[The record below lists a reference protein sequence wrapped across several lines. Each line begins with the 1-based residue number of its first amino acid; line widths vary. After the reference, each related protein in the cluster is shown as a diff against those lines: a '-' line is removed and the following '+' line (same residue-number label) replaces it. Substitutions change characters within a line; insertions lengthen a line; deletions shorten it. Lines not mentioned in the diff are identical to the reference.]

1 MLFLQAKTQK
11 KMIKYK
17 DYTLDNGLRLIVN
30 EDKNTELVAVNILYK
45 VGAKNEEEN
54 HTGFAHL
61 MEHLMFSG
69 SENYKDFDALI
80 NSIGGESNAFTNNDI
95 TNFYVSIPYI
105 YLETILRI
113 EADRMQNLIIDEE
126 HLNVQKR
133 VVIEEFKQ
141 RYLNQPYG
149 DLYKEMRELSFKIHP
164 YKWQT
169 IGKDIS
175 HIESATISIVKKFY
189 NEYYQPNNAIL
200 SISGNVES
208 ENVFNLVKNIFN
220 FPSTKQ
226 KTIRYHQEPEQT
238 DNREKTVY
246 RKIPSS
252 IIMIT
257 FPMSSRKEKDFY
269 CFDLLSDLL
278 SNGTSSRMYNYLVQ
292 EKKAFTSVDAV
303 VSADDDK
310 GLFIVLGKYAD
321 QISVKEGEDLIWQS
335 LKDICENEVTD
346 KEFQKVKNKNLVN
359 TEFNNIKIL
368 DKAMNLAYYEHLDM
382 LDNINKDREI
392 YASVKK
398 EDIIK
403 LAQQTF
409 FGKKHNTLYYLKE
422 EK

>member
-1 MLFLQAKTQK
+1 
-11 KMIKYK
+11 MIKYK
-17 DYTLDNGLRLIVN
+17 DYTLDNGLRLVVN
-30 EDKNTELVAVNILYK
+30 EDKTTELVAVNMLYK
-45 VGAKNEEEN
+45 VGAKNEEEE

-69 SENYKDFDALI
+69 SENYKNFDMLI
-80 NSIGGESNAFTNNDI
+80 NSMGGESNAFTNNDI

-105 YLETILRI
+105 YLETILKI

-126 HLNVQKR
+126 HLSVQKR
-133 VVIEEFKQ
+133 VVTEEFKQ

-149 DLYKEMRELSFKIHP
+149 DLYKEMRELSFKVHP

-175 HIESATISIVKKFY
+175 HIESATLSIVKDFY

-208 ENVFNLVKNIFN
+208 ESVFTLVKDIFN
-220 FPSTKQ
+220 FPSTNQ
-226 KTIRYHQEPEQT
+226 KTIRYQQEPEQKE
-238 DNREKTVY
+238 NREKTVY
-246 RKIPSS
+246 RNVPSNM
-252 IIMIT
+252 IMIT
-257 FPMSSRKEKDFY
+257 FPMSSRREKEFY

-278 SNGTSSRMYNYLVQ
+278 SNGTSSRMYNDLVQ
-292 EKKAFTSVDAV
+292 EKKVFTAIDAV

-321 QISVKEGEDLIWQS
+321 KTPVKRGEELIWQS
-335 LKDICENEVTD
+335 LKNIFEEEITD
-346 KEFQKVKNKNLVN
+346 KEFQKVKNKNLVS

-392 YASVKK
+392 YSSIKK
-398 EDIIK
+398 EEVVN
-403 LAQQTF
+403 LAKQTF
-409 FGKKHNTLYYLKE
+409 FVNKHNTLYYLKE

>member
-1 MLFLQAKTQK
+1 
-11 KMIKYK
+11 MIKYK
-17 DYTLDNGLRLIVN
+17 DYTLDNGLRLVVN
-30 EDKNTELVAVNILYK
+30 EDKTTELVAVNMLYK
-45 VGAKNEEEN
+45 VGAKNEEEE

-69 SENYKDFDALI
+69 SENYKNFDMLI
-80 NSIGGESNAFTNNDI
+80 NSMGGESNAFTNNDI

-105 YLETILRI
+105 YLETILKI

-126 HLNVQKR
+126 HLSVQKR
-133 VVIEEFKQ
+133 VVTEEFKQ

-149 DLYKEMRELSFKIHP
+149 DLYKEMRELSFKVHP

-175 HIESATISIVKKFY
+175 HIESATLSIVKDFY

-208 ENVFNLVKNIFN
+208 ESVFTLVKDIFN
-220 FPSTKQ
+220 FPSTNQ
-226 KTIRYHQEPEQT
+226 KTIRYQQEPEQKE
-238 DNREKTVY
+238 NREKTVY
-246 RKIPSS
+246 RNVPSNM
-252 IIMIT
+252 IMIT
-257 FPMSSRKEKDFY
+257 FPMSSRREKEFY

-278 SNGTSSRMYNYLVQ
+278 SNGTSSRMYNDLVQ
-292 EKKAFTSVDAV
+292 EKKAFTAIDAV

-321 QISVKEGEDLIWQS
+321 KTPVKRGEELIWQS
-335 LKDICENEVTD
+335 LKNIFEEEITD
-346 KEFQKVKNKNLVN
+346 KEFQKVKNKNLVS

-382 LDNINKDREI
+382 LDNINKDRDI
-392 YASVKK
+392 YSSIKK
-398 EDIIK
+398 EEVIS
-403 LAQQTF
+403 LAKQTF
-409 FGKKHNTLYYLKE
+409 FVNKHNTLYYLKE

>member
-1 MLFLQAKTQK
+1 
-11 KMIKYK
+11 MIKYK
-17 DYTLDNGLRLIVN
+17 DYTLDNGLRLVVN
-30 EDKNTELVAVNILYK
+30 EDKTTELVAVNMLYK
-45 VGAKNEEEN
+45 VGAKNEEEE

-69 SENYKDFDALI
+69 SENYKNFDMLI
-80 NSIGGESNAFTNNDI
+80 NSMGGESNAFTNNDI

-105 YLETILRI
+105 YLETILKI

-126 HLNVQKR
+126 HLSVQKR
-133 VVIEEFKQ
+133 VVTEEFKQ

-149 DLYKEMRELSFKIHP
+149 DLYKEMRELSFKVHP

-175 HIESATISIVKKFY
+175 HIESATLSIVKDFY

-208 ENVFNLVKNIFN
+208 ENVFTLVKGIFN
-220 FPSTKQ
+220 FPSTNQ
-226 KTIRYHQEPEQT
+226 KTIRYQQEPEQKE
-238 DNREKTVY
+238 NREKTVY
-246 RKIPSS
+246 RNVPSNM
-252 IIMIT
+252 IMIT
-257 FPMSSRKEKDFY
+257 FPMSSRREKEFY

-278 SNGTSSRMYNYLVQ
+278 SNGTSSRMYNDLVQ
-292 EKKAFTSVDAV
+292 EKKAFTAIDAV

-321 QISVKEGEDLIWQS
+321 KTPVKRGEELIWQS
-335 LKDICENEVTD
+335 LKNIFEEEITD
-346 KEFQKVKNKNLVN
+346 KEFQKVKNKNLVS

-382 LDNINKDREI
+382 LDNINKDRDI
-392 YASVKK
+392 YSSIKK
-398 EDIIK
+398 EEVVN
-403 LAQQTF
+403 LAKQTF
-409 FGKKHNTLYYLKE
+409 FEKKHNTLYYLKE

>member
-1 MLFLQAKTQK
+1 
-11 KMIKYK
+11 MIKYK
-17 DYTLDNGLRLIVN
+17 DYTLDNGLRLVVN
-30 EDKNTELVAVNILYK
+30 EDKTTELVAVNMLYK
-45 VGAKNEEEN
+45 VGAKNEEEE

-69 SENYKDFDALI
+69 SENYKNFDMLI
-80 NSIGGESNAFTNNDI
+80 NSMGGESNAFTNNDI

-105 YLETILRI
+105 YLETILKI

-126 HLNVQKR
+126 HLSVQKR
-133 VVIEEFKQ
+133 VVTEEFKQ

-149 DLYKEMRELSFKIHP
+149 DLYKEMRELSFKVHP

-175 HIESATISIVKKFY
+175 HIESATLSIVKDFY

-208 ENVFNLVKNIFN
+208 ESVFTLVKDIFN
-220 FPSTKQ
+220 FPSTNQ
-226 KTIRYHQEPEQT
+226 KTIRYQQEPEQKE
-238 DNREKTVY
+238 NREKTVY
-246 RKIPSS
+246 RNVPSNM
-252 IIMIT
+252 IMIT
-257 FPMSSRKEKDFY
+257 FPMSSRREKEFY

-278 SNGTSSRMYNYLVQ
+278 SNGTSSRMYNDLVQ
-292 EKKAFTSVDAV
+292 EKKVFTAIDAV

-321 QISVKEGEDLIWQS
+321 KTPVKRGEELIWQS
-335 LKDICENEVTD
+335 LKNIFEEEITD

-382 LDNINKDREI
+382 LDNINKDRDI
-392 YASVKK
+392 YSSIKK
-398 EDIIK
+398 EEVVN
-403 LAQQTF
+403 LAKQTF
-409 FGKKHNTLYYLKE
+409 FEKKHNTLYYLKE

>member
-1 MLFLQAKTQK
+1 
-11 KMIKYK
+11 MIKYK
-17 DYTLDNGLRLIVN
+17 DYTLDNGLRLVVN
-30 EDKNTELVAVNILYK
+30 EDKTTELVAVNMLYK
-45 VGAKNEEEN
+45 VGAKNEEEE

-69 SENYKDFDALI
+69 SENYKNFDMLI
-80 NSIGGESNAFTNNDI
+80 NSMGGESNAFTNNDI

-105 YLETILRI
+105 YLETILKI

-126 HLNVQKR
+126 HLSVQKR
-133 VVIEEFKQ
+133 VVTEEFKQ

-149 DLYKEMRELSFKIHP
+149 DLYKEMRELSFKVHP

-175 HIESATISIVKKFY
+175 HIESATLSIVKDFY

-208 ENVFNLVKNIFN
+208 ENVFTLVKGIFN
-220 FPSTKQ
+220 FPSTNQ
-226 KTIRYHQEPEQT
+226 KTIRYQQEPEQKE
-238 DNREKTVY
+238 NREKTVY
-246 RKIPSS
+246 RNVPSNM
-252 IIMIT
+252 IMIT
-257 FPMSSRKEKDFY
+257 FPMSSRREKEFY

-278 SNGTSSRMYNYLVQ
+278 SNGTSSRMYNDLVQ
-292 EKKAFTSVDAV
+292 EKKVFTAIDAV

-321 QISVKEGEDLIWQS
+321 KTPVKRGEELIWQS
-335 LKDICENEVTD
+335 LKNIFEEEITD

-392 YASVKK
+392 YSSIKK
-398 EDIIK
+398 EEVVN
-403 LAQQTF
+403 LAKQTF
-409 FGKKHNTLYYLKE
+409 FVNKHNTLYYLKE

>member
-1 MLFLQAKTQK
+1 
-11 KMIKYK
+11 MIRYK

-30 EDKNTELVAVNILYK
+30 EDKNTELVAVNMLYK
-45 VGAKNEEEN
+45 VGAKNEEED

-69 SENYKDFDALI
+69 SENYKDFDMLI
-80 NSIGGESNAFTNNDI
+80 NSMGGESNAFTNNDI

-105 YLETILRI
+105 YLETILKI
-113 EADRMQNLIIDEE
+113 EADRMQNLIVDEE
-126 HLNVQKR
+126 HLSVQKR

-149 DLYKEMRELSFKIHP
+149 DLYKEMRELSFKVHP

-175 HIESATISIVKKFY
+175 HIESATLSIVKDFY
-189 NEYYQPNNAIL
+189 NEYYQSNNAIL

-208 ENVFNLVKNIFN
+208 ENVFTLVKDIFN
-220 FPSTKQ
+220 FPSTNQ
-226 KTIRYHQEPEQT
+226 KTIRYQQEPKQKE
-238 DNREKTVY
+238 NREKTVY
-246 RKIPSS
+246 RNVPSNM
-252 IIMIT
+252 IMIT
-257 FPMSSRKEKDFY
+257 FPMSSRKEKEFY

-278 SNGTSSRMYNYLVQ
+278 SNGTSSRMYNDLVQ
-292 EKKAFTSVDAV
+292 EKKAFTTIDAV

-321 QISVKEGEDLIWQS
+321 KTPVKRGEELIWQS
-335 LKDICENEVTD
+335 LKNIFEEKITD

-382 LDNINKDREI
+382 LDNINKDRDI
-392 YASVKK
+392 YSSIKK
-398 EDIIK
+398 EEVIN
-403 LAQQTF
+403 LAKQTF
-409 FGKKHNTLYYLKE
+409 FVNKHNTLYYLKE

>member
-1 MLFLQAKTQK
+1 
-11 KMIKYK
+11 MIKYK
-17 DYTLDNGLRLIVN
+17 DYTLDNGLRLVVN
-30 EDKNTELVAVNILYK
+30 EDKTTELVAVNMLYK
-45 VGAKNEEEN
+45 VGAKNEEEE

-69 SENYKDFDALI
+69 SENYKNFDMLI
-80 NSIGGESNAFTNNDI
+80 NSMGGESNAFTNNDI

-105 YLETILRI
+105 YLETILKI

-126 HLNVQKR
+126 HLSVQKR
-133 VVIEEFKQ
+133 VVTEEFKQ

-149 DLYKEMRELSFKIHP
+149 DLYKEMRELSFKVHP

-175 HIESATISIVKKFY
+175 HIESATLPIVKDFY

-208 ENVFNLVKNIFN
+208 ESVFTLVKDIFN
-220 FPSTKQ
+220 FPSTNQ
-226 KTIRYHQEPEQT
+226 KTIRYQQEPEQKE
-238 DNREKTVY
+238 NREKTVY
-246 RKIPSS
+246 RNVPSNM
-252 IIMIT
+252 IMIT
-257 FPMSSRKEKDFY
+257 FPMSSRREKEFY

-278 SNGTSSRMYNYLVQ
+278 SNGTSSRMYNDLVQ
-292 EKKAFTSVDAV
+292 EKKVFTAIDAV

-321 QISVKEGEDLIWQS
+321 KTPVKRGEELIWQS
-335 LKDICENEVTD
+335 LKNIFEEEITD
-346 KEFQKVKNKNLVN
+346 KEFQKVKNKNLVS

-382 LDNINKDREI
+382 LDNINKDRDI
-392 YASVKK
+392 YSSIKK
-398 EDIIK
+398 EEVVN
-403 LAQQTF
+403 LAKQTF
-409 FGKKHNTLYYLKE
+409 FEKKHNTLYYLKE

>member
-1 MLFLQAKTQK
+1 
-11 KMIKYK
+11 MIKYK
-17 DYTLDNGLRLIVN
+17 DYTLDNGLRLVVN
-30 EDKNTELVAVNILYK
+30 EDKTTELVAVNMLYK
-45 VGAKNEEEN
+45 VGAKNEEEE

-69 SENYKDFDALI
+69 SENYKNFDMLI
-80 NSIGGESNAFTNNDI
+80 NSMGGESNAFTNNDI

-105 YLETILRI
+105 YLETILKI

-126 HLNVQKR
+126 HLSVQKR
-133 VVIEEFKQ
+133 VVTEEFKQ

-149 DLYKEMRELSFKIHP
+149 DLYKEMRELSFMVHP

-175 HIESATISIVKKFY
+175 HIESATLSIVKDFY

-208 ENVFNLVKNIFN
+208 ENVFTLVKGIFN
-220 FPSTKQ
+220 FPSTNQ
-226 KTIRYHQEPEQT
+226 KTIRYQQEPEQKE
-238 DNREKTVY
+238 NREKTVY
-246 RKIPSS
+246 RNVPSNM
-252 IIMIT
+252 IMIT
-257 FPMSSRKEKDFY
+257 FPMSSRREKEFY

-278 SNGTSSRMYNYLVQ
+278 SNGTSSRMYNDLVQ
-292 EKKAFTSVDAV
+292 EKKVFTAIDAV

-321 QISVKEGEDLIWQS
+321 KTPVKRGEELIWQS
-335 LKDICENEVTD
+335 LKNIFDEEITD

-382 LDNINKDREI
+382 LDNINKDRDI
-392 YASVKK
+392 YSSIKK
-398 EDIIK
+398 EEVIS
-403 LAQQTF
+403 LAKQTF
-409 FGKKHNTLYYLKE
+409 FVNKHNTLYYLKE

>member
-1 MLFLQAKTQK
+1 
-11 KMIKYK
+11 MIRYK

-30 EDKNTELVAVNILYK
+30 EDKNTELVAVNMLYK
-45 VGAKNEEEN
+45 VGAKNEEEDN
-54 HTGFAHL
+54 TGFAHL

-69 SENYKDFDALI
+69 SENYKDFDILI
-80 NSIGGESNAFTNNDI
+80 NSMGGESNAFTNNDI

-105 YLETILRI
+105 YLETILKI

-126 HLNVQKR
+126 HLSVQKR
-133 VVIEEFKQ
+133 VVTEEFKQ

-149 DLYKEMRELSFKIHP
+149 DLYKEMRELSFKVHP

-175 HIESATISIVKKFY
+175 HIESATLSIVKDFY

-208 ENVFNLVKNIFN
+208 ESVFTLVKDIFN
-220 FPSTKQ
+220 FPSTNQ
-226 KTIRYHQEPEQT
+226 KTIRYQQEPEQKE
-238 DNREKTVY
+238 NREKTVY
-246 RKIPSS
+246 RNVPSNM
-252 IIMIT
+252 IMIT
-257 FPMSSRKEKDFY
+257 FPMSSRREKEFY

-278 SNGTSSRMYNYLVQ
+278 SNGTSSRMYNDLVQ
-292 EKKAFTSVDAV
+292 EKKVFTAIDAV

-321 QISVKEGEDLIWQS
+321 KTPVKRGEELIWQS
-335 LKDICENEVTD
+335 LKNIFEEEITD

-382 LDNINKDREI
+382 LDNINKDRDI
-392 YASVKK
+392 YSSIKK
-398 EDIIK
+398 EEVIS
-403 LAQQTF
+403 LAKQTF
-409 FGKKHNTLYYLKE
+409 FVNKHNTLYYLKE

>member
-1 MLFLQAKTQK
+1 
-11 KMIKYK
+11 MIKYK
-17 DYTLDNGLRLIVN
+17 DYTLDNGLRLVVN
-30 EDKNTELVAVNILYK
+30 EDKNTELVAVNMLYK
-45 VGAKNEEEN
+45 VGAKNEEEE

-69 SENYKDFDALI
+69 SENYKDFDMLI
-80 NSIGGESNAFTNNDI
+80 NSMGGESNAFTNNDI

-105 YLETILRI
+105 YLETILKI

-126 HLNVQKR
+126 HLSVQKR
-133 VVIEEFKQ
+133 VVTEEFKQ

-149 DLYKEMRELSFKIHP
+149 DLYKEMRELSFKVHP

-175 HIESATISIVKKFY
+175 HIESATLSIVKDFY

-208 ENVFNLVKNIFN
+208 ESVFTLVKDIFN
-220 FPSTKQ
+220 FPSTNQ
-226 KTIRYHQEPEQT
+226 KTIRYQQEPEQKE
-238 DNREKTVY
+238 NREKTVY
-246 RKIPSS
+246 RNVPSNM
-252 IIMIT
+252 IMIT
-257 FPMSSRKEKDFY
+257 FPMSSRREKEFY

-278 SNGTSSRMYNYLVQ
+278 SNGTSSRMYNDLVQ
-292 EKKAFTSVDAV
+292 EKKVFTAIDAV

-321 QISVKEGEDLIWQS
+321 KTPVKRGEELIWQS
-335 LKDICENEVTD
+335 LKNIFEEEITD
-346 KEFQKVKNKNLVN
+346 KEFQKVKNKNLVS

-382 LDNINKDREI
+382 LDNINKDRDI
-392 YASVKK
+392 YSSIKK
-398 EDIIK
+398 EEVVN
-403 LAQQTF
+403 LAKQTF
-409 FGKKHNTLYYLKE
+409 FEKKHNTLYYLKE

>member
-1 MLFLQAKTQK
+1 
-11 KMIKYK
+11 MIRYK

-30 EDKNTELVAVNILYK
+30 EDKNTELVAVNMLYK
-45 VGAKNEEEN
+45 VGAKNEEEDN
-54 HTGFAHL
+54 TGFAHL

-69 SENYKDFDALI
+69 SENYKDFDILI
-80 NSIGGESNAFTNNDI
+80 NSMGGESNAFTNNDI

-105 YLETILRI
+105 YLETILKI

-126 HLNVQKR
+126 HLSVQKR
-133 VVIEEFKQ
+133 VVTEEFKQ

-149 DLYKEMRELSFKIHP
+149 DLYKEMRELSFKVHP

-175 HIESATISIVKKFY
+175 HIESATLSIVKDFY

-208 ENVFNLVKNIFN
+208 ESVFTLVKDIFN
-220 FPSTKQ
+220 FPSTNQ
-226 KTIRYHQEPEQT
+226 KTIRYQQEPEQKE
-238 DNREKTVY
+238 NREKTVY
-246 RKIPSS
+246 RNVPSNM
-252 IIMIT
+252 IMIT
-257 FPMSSRKEKDFY
+257 FPMSSRREKEFY

-278 SNGTSSRMYNYLVQ
+278 SNGTSSRMYNDLVQ
-292 EKKAFTSVDAV
+292 EKKAFTAIDAV

-321 QISVKEGEDLIWQS
+321 KTPVKRGEELIWQS
-335 LKDICENEVTD
+335 LKNIFEEEITD
-346 KEFQKVKNKNLVN
+346 KEFQKVKNKNLVS

-382 LDNINKDREI
+382 LDNINKDRDI
-392 YASVKK
+392 YSSIKK
-398 EDIIK
+398 EEVVN
-403 LAQQTF
+403 LAKQTF
-409 FGKKHNTLYYLKE
+409 FEKKHNTLYYLKE

>member
-1 MLFLQAKTQK
+1 
-11 KMIKYK
+11 MIKYK
-17 DYTLDNGLRLIVN
+17 DYTLDNGLRLVVN
-30 EDKNTELVAVNILYK
+30 EDKTTELVAVNMLYK
-45 VGAKNEEEN
+45 VGAKNEEEE

-69 SENYKDFDALI
+69 SENYKNFDMLI
-80 NSIGGESNAFTNNDI
+80 NSMGGESNAFTNNDI

-105 YLETILRI
+105 YLETILKI

-126 HLNVQKR
+126 HLSVQKR

-149 DLYKEMRELSFKIHP
+149 DLYKEMRELSFKVHP

-175 HIESATISIVKKFY
+175 HIESATLSIVKDFY

-208 ENVFNLVKNIFN
+208 ESVFTLVKDIFN
-220 FPSTKQ
+220 FPSTNQ
-226 KTIRYHQEPEQT
+226 KTIRYQQEPEQKE
-238 DNREKTVY
+238 NREKTVY
-246 RKIPSS
+246 RNVPSNM
-252 IIMIT
+252 IMIT
-257 FPMSSRKEKDFY
+257 FPMSSRREKEFY

-278 SNGTSSRMYNYLVQ
+278 SNGTSSRMYNDLVQ
-292 EKKAFTSVDAV
+292 EKKAFTAIDAV

-321 QISVKEGEDLIWQS
+321 KTPVKRGEELIWQS
-335 LKDICENEVTD
+335 LKNIFEEEITD
-346 KEFQKVKNKNLVN
+346 KEFQKVKNKNLVS

-382 LDNINKDREI
+382 LDNINKDRDI
-392 YASVKK
+392 YSSIKK
-398 EDIIK
+398 EEVVN
-403 LAQQTF
+403 LAKQTF
-409 FGKKHNTLYYLKE
+409 FEKKHNTLYYLKE

>member
-1 MLFLQAKTQK
+1 
-11 KMIKYK
+11 MIKYK
-17 DYTLDNGLRLIVN
+17 DYTLDNGLRLVVN
-30 EDKNTELVAVNILYK
+30 EDKTTELVAVNMLYK
-45 VGAKNEEEN
+45 VGAKNEEEE

-69 SENYKDFDALI
+69 SENYKNFDMLI
-80 NSIGGESNAFTNNDI
+80 NSMGGESNAFTNNDI

-105 YLETILRI
+105 YLETILKI

-126 HLNVQKR
+126 HLSVQKR
-133 VVIEEFKQ
+133 VVTEEFKQ

-149 DLYKEMRELSFKIHP
+149 DLYKEMRELSFKVHP

-175 HIESATISIVKKFY
+175 HIESATLSIVKDFY

-208 ENVFNLVKNIFN
+208 ESVFTLVKDIFN
-220 FPSTKQ
+220 FPSTNQ
-226 KTIRYHQEPEQT
+226 KTIRYQQEPEQKE
-238 DNREKTVY
+238 NREKTVY
-246 RKIPSS
+246 RNVPSNM
-252 IIMIT
+252 IMIT
-257 FPMSSRKEKDFY
+257 FPMSSRREKEFY

-278 SNGTSSRMYNYLVQ
+278 SNGTSSRMYNDLVQ
-292 EKKAFTSVDAV
+292 EKKAFTAIDAV

-321 QISVKEGEDLIWQS
+321 KTPVKRGEELIWQS
-335 LKDICENEVTD
+335 LKNIFEEEITD
-346 KEFQKVKNKNLVN
+346 KEFQKVKNKNLVS

-382 LDNINKDREI
+382 LDNINKDRDI
-392 YASVKK
+392 YSSIKK
-398 EDIIK
+398 EEVVN
-403 LAQQTF
+403 LAKQTF
-409 FGKKHNTLYYLKE
+409 FVNKHNTLYYLKE

>member
-1 MLFLQAKTQK
+1 
-11 KMIKYK
+11 MIKYK
-17 DYTLDNGLRLIVN
+17 DYTLDNGLRLVVN
-30 EDKNTELVAVNILYK
+30 EDKTTELVAVNMLYK
-45 VGAKNEEEN
+45 VGAKNEEEE

-69 SENYKDFDALI
+69 SENYKNFDMLI
-80 NSIGGESNAFTNNDI
+80 NSMGGESNAFTNNDI

-105 YLETILRI
+105 YLETILKI

-126 HLNVQKR
+126 HLSVQKR
-133 VVIEEFKQ
+133 VVTEEFKQ

-149 DLYKEMRELSFKIHP
+149 DLYKEMRELSFKVHP

-175 HIESATISIVKKFY
+175 HIESATLSIVKDFY

-208 ENVFNLVKNIFN
+208 ESVFTLVKDIFN
-220 FPSTKQ
+220 FPSTNQ
-226 KTIRYHQEPEQT
+226 KTIRYQQEPEQKE
-238 DNREKTVY
+238 NREKTVY
-246 RKIPSS
+246 RNVPSNM
-252 IIMIT
+252 IMIT
-257 FPMSSRKEKDFY
+257 FPMSSRREKEFY

-278 SNGTSSRMYNYLVQ
+278 SNGTSSRMYNDLVQ
-292 EKKAFTSVDAV
+292 EKKAFTAIDAV

-321 QISVKEGEDLIWQS
+321 KTPVKRGEELIWQS
-335 LKDICENEVTD
+335 LKNIFEEEITD
-346 KEFQKVKNKNLVN
+346 KEFQKVKNKNLVS

-382 LDNINKDREI
+382 LDNINKDRDI
-392 YASVKK
+392 YSSIKK
-398 EDIIK
+398 EEVVN
-403 LAQQTF
+403 LAKQTF
-409 FGKKHNTLYYLKE
+409 FEKKHNTLYYLKE

>member
-1 MLFLQAKTQK
+1 
-11 KMIKYK
+11 MIKYK
-17 DYTLDNGLRLIVN
+17 DYTLDNGLRLVVN
-30 EDKNTELVAVNILYK
+30 EDKTTELVAVNMLYK
-45 VGAKNEEEN
+45 VGAKNEEEE

-69 SENYKDFDALI
+69 SENYKNFDMLI
-80 NSIGGESNAFTNNDI
+80 NSMGGESNAFTNNDI

-105 YLETILRI
+105 YLETILKI

-126 HLNVQKR
+126 HLSVQKR
-133 VVIEEFKQ
+133 VVTEEFKQ

-149 DLYKEMRELSFKIHP
+149 DLYKEMRELSFKVHP

-175 HIESATISIVKKFY
+175 HIESATLSIVKDFY

-208 ENVFNLVKNIFN
+208 ENVFTLVKGIFN
-220 FPSTKQ
+220 FPSTNQ
-226 KTIRYHQEPEQT
+226 KTIRYQQEPEQKE
-238 DNREKTVY
+238 NREKTVY
-246 RKIPSS
+246 RNVPSNM
-252 IIMIT
+252 IMIT
-257 FPMSSRKEKDFY
+257 FPMSSRREKEFY

-278 SNGTSSRMYNYLVQ
+278 SNGTSSRMYNDLVQ
-292 EKKAFTSVDAV
+292 EKKAFTAIDAV

-321 QISVKEGEDLIWQS
+321 QTSVEKGEELIWQS
-335 LKDICENEVTD
+335 LKNIFEEKITD

-382 LDNINKDREI
+382 LDNINKDRDI
-392 YASVKK
+392 YSSIKK
-398 EDIIK
+398 EEVIN
-403 LAQQTF
+403 LAKQTF
-409 FGKKHNTLYYLKE
+409 FVNKHNTLYYLKE

>member
-1 MLFLQAKTQK
+1 
-11 KMIKYK
+11 MIKYK
-17 DYTLDNGLRLIVN
+17 DYTLDNGLRLVVN
-30 EDKNTELVAVNILYK
+30 EDKTTELVAVNMLYK
-45 VGAKNEEEN
+45 VGAKNEEEE

-69 SENYKDFDALI
+69 SENYKNFDMLI
-80 NSIGGESNAFTNNDI
+80 NSMGGESNAFTNNDI

-105 YLETILRI
+105 YLETILKI

-126 HLNVQKR
+126 HLSVQKR
-133 VVIEEFKQ
+133 VVTEEFKQ

-149 DLYKEMRELSFKIHP
+149 DLYKEMRELSFKVHP

-175 HIESATISIVKKFY
+175 HIESATISIVKDFY

-208 ENVFNLVKNIFN
+208 ENVFTLVKGIFN
-220 FPSTKQ
+220 FPSTNQ
-226 KTIRYHQEPEQT
+226 KTIRYQQEPEQKE
-238 DNREKTVY
+238 NREKTVY
-246 RKIPSS
+246 RNVPSNM
-252 IIMIT
+252 IMIT
-257 FPMSSRKEKDFY
+257 FPMSSRREKEFY

-278 SNGTSSRMYNYLVQ
+278 SNGTSSRMYNDLVQ
-292 EKKAFTSVDAV
+292 EKKVFTAIDAV

-321 QISVKEGEDLIWQS
+321 KTPVKRGEELIWQS
-335 LKDICENEVTD
+335 LKNIFDEEITD

-382 LDNINKDREI
+382 LDNINKDRDI
-392 YASVKK
+392 YSSIKK
-398 EDIIK
+398 EEVIS
-403 LAQQTF
+403 LAKQTF
-409 FGKKHNTLYYLKE
+409 FVNKHNTLYYLKE

>member
-1 MLFLQAKTQK
+1 
-11 KMIKYK
+11 MIKYK
-17 DYTLDNGLRLIVN
+17 DYTLDNGLRLVVN
-30 EDKNTELVAVNILYK
+30 EDKTTELVAVNMLYK
-45 VGAKNEEEN
+45 VGAKNEEEE

-69 SENYKDFDALI
+69 SENYKNFDMLI
-80 NSIGGESNAFTNNDI
+80 NSMGGESNAFTNNDI

-105 YLETILRI
+105 YLETILKI

-126 HLNVQKR
+126 HLSVQKR
-133 VVIEEFKQ
+133 VVTEEFKQ

-149 DLYKEMRELSFKIHP
+149 DLYKEMRELSFKVHP

-175 HIESATISIVKKFY
+175 HIESATLSIVKDFY

-208 ENVFNLVKNIFN
+208 ENVFTLVKGIFN
-220 FPSTKQ
+220 FPSTNQ
-226 KTIRYHQEPEQT
+226 KTIRYQQEPEQKE
-238 DNREKTVY
+238 NREKTVY
-246 RKIPSS
+246 RNVPSNM
-252 IIMIT
+252 IMIT
-257 FPMSSRKEKDFY
+257 FPMSSRREKEFY

-278 SNGTSSRMYNYLVQ
+278 SNGTSSRMYNDLVQ
-292 EKKAFTSVDAV
+292 EKKAFTAIDAV

-321 QISVKEGEDLIWQS
+321 KTPVKRGEELIWQS
-335 LKDICENEVTD
+335 LKNIFEEEITD

-359 TEFNNIKIL
+359 TESNNIKIL

-392 YASVKK
+392 YSSIKK
-398 EDIIK
+398 EEVVN
-403 LAQQTF
+403 LAKQTF
-409 FGKKHNTLYYLKE
+409 FVNKHNTLYYLKE

>member
-1 MLFLQAKTQK
+1 
-11 KMIKYK
+11 MIKYK
-17 DYTLDNGLRLIVN
+17 DYTLDNGLRLVVN
-30 EDKNTELVAVNILYK
+30 EDKTTELVAVNMLYK
-45 VGAKNEEEN
+45 VGAKNEEED

-69 SENYKDFDALI
+69 SENYKDFDMLI
-80 NSIGGESNAFTNNDI
+80 NSMGGESNAFTNNDI

-105 YLETILRI
+105 YLETILKI

-126 HLNVQKR
+126 HLSVQKR
-133 VVIEEFKQ
+133 VVTEEFKQ

-149 DLYKEMRELSFKIHP
+149 DLYKEMRELSFKVHP

-175 HIESATISIVKKFY
+175 HIESATLSIVKDFY

-208 ENVFNLVKNIFN
+208 ENVFTLVKGIFN
-220 FPSTKQ
+220 FPSTNQ
-226 KTIRYHQEPEQT
+226 KTIRYQQEPEQKE
-238 DNREKTVY
+238 NREKTVY
-246 RKIPSS
+246 RNVPSNM
-252 IIMIT
+252 IMIT
-257 FPMSSRKEKDFY
+257 FPMSSRREKEFY

-278 SNGTSSRMYNYLVQ
+278 SNGTSSRMYNDLVQ
-292 EKKAFTSVDAV
+292 EKKVFTAIDAV

-321 QISVKEGEDLIWQS
+321 KTPVKRGEELIWQS
-335 LKDICENEVTD
+335 LKNIFDEEITD

-382 LDNINKDREI
+382 LDNINKDRDI
-392 YASVKK
+392 YSSIKK
-398 EDIIK
+398 EEVIS
-403 LAQQTF
+403 LAKQTF
-409 FGKKHNTLYYLKE
+409 FVNKHNTLYYLKE

>member
-1 MLFLQAKTQK
+1 
-11 KMIKYK
+11 MIKYK
-17 DYTLDNGLRLIVN
+17 DYTLDNGLRLVVN
-30 EDKNTELVAVNILYK
+30 EDKTTELVAVNMLYK
-45 VGAKNEEEN
+45 VGAKNEEEE

-69 SENYKDFDALI
+69 SENYKNFDMLI
-80 NSIGGESNAFTNNDI
+80 NSMGGESNAFTNNDI

-105 YLETILRI
+105 YLETILKI

-126 HLNVQKR
+126 HLSVQKR
-133 VVIEEFKQ
+133 VVTEEFKQ

-149 DLYKEMRELSFKIHP
+149 DLYKEMRELSFKVHP

-175 HIESATISIVKKFY
+175 HIESATLSIVKDFY

-208 ENVFNLVKNIFN
+208 ENVFTLVKGIFN
-220 FPSTKQ
+220 FPSTNQ
-226 KTIRYHQEPEQT
+226 KTIRYQQEPEQKE
-238 DNREKTVY
+238 NREKTVY
-246 RKIPSS
+246 RNVPSNM
-252 IIMIT
+252 IMIT
-257 FPMSSRKEKDFY
+257 FPMSSRREKEFY

-278 SNGTSSRMYNYLVQ
+278 SNGTSSRMYNDLVQ
-292 EKKAFTSVDAV
+292 EKKAFTAIDAV

-321 QISVKEGEDLIWQS
+321 KTPVKRGEELIWQS
-335 LKDICENEVTD
+335 LKNIFEEEITD

-392 YASVKK
+392 YSSIKK
-398 EDIIK
+398 EEVVN
-403 LAQQTF
+403 LAKQTF
-409 FGKKHNTLYYLKE
+409 FVNKHNTLYYLKE

>member
-1 MLFLQAKTQK
+1 
-11 KMIKYK
+11 MIKYK
-17 DYTLDNGLRLIVN
+17 DYTLDNGLRLVVN
-30 EDKNTELVAVNILYK
+30 EDKTTELVAVNMLYK
-45 VGAKNEEEN
+45 VGAKNEEEE

-69 SENYKDFDALI
+69 SENYKNFDMLI
-80 NSIGGESNAFTNNDI
+80 NSMGGESNAFTNNDI

-105 YLETILRI
+105 YLETILKI

-126 HLNVQKR
+126 HLSVQKR

-149 DLYKEMRELSFKIHP
+149 DLYKEMRELSFKVHP

-175 HIESATISIVKKFY
+175 HIESATLSIVKDFY

-208 ENVFNLVKNIFN
+208 ESVFTLVKDIFN
-220 FPSTKQ
+220 FPSTNQ
-226 KTIRYHQEPEQT
+226 KTIRYQQEPEQKE
-238 DNREKTVY
+238 NREKTVY
-246 RKIPSS
+246 RNVPSNM
-252 IIMIT
+252 IMIT
-257 FPMSSRKEKDFY
+257 FPMSSRREKEFY

-278 SNGTSSRMYNYLVQ
+278 SNGTSSRMYNDLVQ
-292 EKKAFTSVDAV
+292 EKKAFTAIDAV

-321 QISVKEGEDLIWQS
+321 KTPVKRGEELIWQS
-335 LKDICENEVTD
+335 LKNIFEEEITD
-346 KEFQKVKNKNLVN
+346 KEFQKVKNKNLVS

-392 YASVKK
+392 YSSIKK
-398 EDIIK
+398 EEVVN
-403 LAQQTF
+403 LAKQTF
-409 FGKKHNTLYYLKE
+409 FVNKHNTLYYLKE

>member
-1 MLFLQAKTQK
+1 
-11 KMIKYK
+11 MIKYK
-17 DYTLDNGLRLIVN
+17 DYTLDNGLRLVVN
-30 EDKNTELVAVNILYK
+30 EDKTTELVAVNMLYK
-45 VGAKNEEEN
+45 VGAKNEEEE

-69 SENYKDFDALI
+69 SENYKNFDMLI
-80 NSIGGESNAFTNNDI
+80 NSMGGESNAFTNNDI

-105 YLETILRI
+105 YLETILKI

-126 HLNVQKR
+126 HLSVQKR
-133 VVIEEFKQ
+133 VVTEEFKQ

-149 DLYKEMRELSFKIHP
+149 DLYKEMRELSFKVHP

-175 HIESATISIVKKFY
+175 HIESATLSIVKDFY

-208 ENVFNLVKNIFN
+208 ENVFTLVKGIFN
-220 FPSTKQ
+220 FPSTNQ
-226 KTIRYHQEPEQT
+226 KTIRYQQEPEQKE
-238 DNREKTVY
+238 NREKTVY
-246 RKIPSS
+246 RNVPSNM
-252 IIMIT
+252 IMIT
-257 FPMSSRKEKDFY
+257 FPMSSRREKEFY

-278 SNGTSSRMYNYLVQ
+278 SNGTSSRMYNDLVQ
-292 EKKAFTSVDAV
+292 EKKAFTAIDAV

-321 QISVKEGEDLIWQS
+321 KTPVKRGEELIWQS
-335 LKDICENEVTD
+335 LKNIFEEEITD
-346 KEFQKVKNKNLVN
+346 KEFQKVKNKNLVS

-392 YASVKK
+392 YSSIKK
-398 EDIIK
+398 EEVVN
-403 LAQQTF
+403 LAKQTF
-409 FGKKHNTLYYLKE
+409 FVNKHNTLYYLKE

>member
-1 MLFLQAKTQK
+1 
-11 KMIKYK
+11 MIKYK
-17 DYTLDNGLRLIVN
+17 DYTLDNGLRLVVN
-30 EDKNTELVAVNILYK
+30 EDKNTELVAVNMLYK
-45 VGAKNEEEN
+45 VGAKNEEED

-69 SENYKDFDALI
+69 SENYKDFDMLI
-80 NSIGGESNAFTNNDI
+80 NSMGGESNAFTNNDI

-105 YLETILRI
+105 YLETILKI

-126 HLNVQKR
+126 HLSVQKR
-133 VVIEEFKQ
+133 VVTEEFKQ

-149 DLYKEMRELSFKIHP
+149 DLYKEMRELSFKVHP

-175 HIESATISIVKKFY
+175 HIESATLSIVKDFY

-208 ENVFNLVKNIFN
+208 ESVFTLVKDIFN
-220 FPSTKQ
+220 FPSTNQ
-226 KTIRYHQEPEQT
+226 KTIRYQQEPEQKE
-238 DNREKTVY
+238 NREKTVY
-246 RKIPSS
+246 RNVPSNM
-252 IIMIT
+252 IMIT
-257 FPMSSRKEKDFY
+257 FPMSSRREKEFY

-278 SNGTSSRMYNYLVQ
+278 SNGTSSRMYNDLVQ
-292 EKKAFTSVDAV
+292 EKKVFTAIDAV

-321 QISVKEGEDLIWQS
+321 KTPVKRGEELIWQS
-335 LKDICENEVTD
+335 LKNIFEEEITD
-346 KEFQKVKNKNLVN
+346 KEFQKVKNKNLVS

-382 LDNINKDREI
+382 LDNINKDRDI
-392 YASVKK
+392 YSSIKK
-398 EDIIK
+398 EEVVN
-403 LAQQTF
+403 LAKQTF
-409 FGKKHNTLYYLKE
+409 FEKKHNTLYYLKE

>member
-1 MLFLQAKTQK
+1 
-11 KMIKYK
+11 MIKYK
-17 DYTLDNGLRLIVN
+17 DYTLDNGLRLVVN
-30 EDKNTELVAVNILYK
+30 EDKNTELVAVNMLYK
-45 VGAKNEEEN
+45 VGAKNEEEE

-69 SENYKDFDALI
+69 SENYKNFDMLI
-80 NSIGGESNAFTNNDI
+80 NSMGGESNAFTNNDI

-105 YLETILRI
+105 YLETILKI

-126 HLNVQKR
+126 HLSVQKR
-133 VVIEEFKQ
+133 VVTEEFKQ

-149 DLYKEMRELSFKIHP
+149 DLYKEMRELSFKVHP

-175 HIESATISIVKKFY
+175 HIESATLSIVKDFY

-208 ENVFNLVKNIFN
+208 ESVFTLVKDIFN
-220 FPSTKQ
+220 FPSTNQ
-226 KTIRYHQEPEQT
+226 KTIRYQQEPEQKE
-238 DNREKTVY
+238 NREKTVY
-246 RKIPSS
+246 RNVPSNM
-252 IIMIT
+252 IMIT
-257 FPMSSRKEKDFY
+257 FPMSSRREKEFY

-278 SNGTSSRMYNYLVQ
+278 SNGTSSRMYNDLVQ
-292 EKKAFTSVDAV
+292 EKKVFTAIDAV

-321 QISVKEGEDLIWQS
+321 KTPVKRGEELIWQS
-335 LKDICENEVTD
+335 LKNIFEEEITD

-392 YASVKK
+392 YSSIKK
-398 EDIIK
+398 EEVVN
-403 LAQQTF
+403 LAKKTF
-409 FGKKHNTLYYLKE
+409 FVNKHNTLYYLKE

>member
-1 MLFLQAKTQK
+1 
-11 KMIKYK
+11 MIKYK
-17 DYTLDNGLRLIVN
+17 DYTLDNGLRLVVN
-30 EDKNTELVAVNILYK
+30 EDKTTELVAVNMLYK
-45 VGAKNEEEN
+45 VGAKNEEEE

-69 SENYKDFDALI
+69 SENYKNFDMLI
-80 NSIGGESNAFTNNDI
+80 NSMGGESNAFTNNDI

-105 YLETILRI
+105 YLETILKI

-126 HLNVQKR
+126 HLSVQKR
-133 VVIEEFKQ
+133 VVTEEFKQ

-149 DLYKEMRELSFKIHP
+149 DLYKEMRELSFKVHP

-175 HIESATISIVKKFY
+175 HIESATLSIVKDFY

-208 ENVFNLVKNIFN
+208 ENVFTLVKGIFN
-220 FPSTKQ
+220 FPSTNQ
-226 KTIRYHQEPEQT
+226 KTIRYQQEPEQKE
-238 DNREKTVY
+238 NREKTVY
-246 RKIPSS
+246 RNVPSNM
-252 IIMIT
+252 IMIT
-257 FPMSSRKEKDFY
+257 FPMSSRIEKEFY

-278 SNGTSSRMYNYLVQ
+278 SNGTSSRMYNDLVQ
-292 EKKAFTSVDAV
+292 EKKVFTAIDAV

-321 QISVKEGEDLIWQS
+321 KTPVKRGEELIWQS
-335 LKDICENEVTD
+335 LKNIFDEEITD

-382 LDNINKDREI
+382 LDNINKDRDI
-392 YASVKK
+392 YSSIKK
-398 EDIIK
+398 EEVIS
-403 LAQQTF
+403 LAKQTF
-409 FGKKHNTLYYLKE
+409 FVNKHNTLYYLKE

>member
-1 MLFLQAKTQK
+1 
-11 KMIKYK
+11 MIKYK
-17 DYTLDNGLRLIVN
+17 DYTLDNGLRLVVN
-30 EDKNTELVAVNILYK
+30 EDKTTELVAVNMLYK
-45 VGAKNEEEN
+45 VGAKNEEEE

-69 SENYKDFDALI
+69 SENYKNFDMLI
-80 NSIGGESNAFTNNDI
+80 NSMGGESNAFTNNDI

-105 YLETILRI
+105 YLETILKI

-126 HLNVQKR
+126 HLSVQKR
-133 VVIEEFKQ
+133 VVTEEFKQ

-149 DLYKEMRELSFKIHP
+149 DLYKEMRELSFKVHP

-175 HIESATISIVKKFY
+175 HIESATLSIVKDFY

-208 ENVFNLVKNIFN
+208 ESVFTLVKDIFN
-220 FPSTKQ
+220 FPSTNQ
-226 KTIRYHQEPEQT
+226 KTIRYQQEPEQKE
-238 DNREKTVY
+238 NREKTVY
-246 RKIPSS
+246 RNVPSNM
-252 IIMIT
+252 IMIT
-257 FPMSSRKEKDFY
+257 FPMSSRREKEFY

-278 SNGTSSRMYNYLVQ
+278 SNGTSSRMYNDLVQ
-292 EKKAFTSVDAV
+292 EKKVFTAIDAV

-321 QISVKEGEDLIWQS
+321 KTPVKRGEELIWQS
-335 LKDICENEVTD
+335 LKNIFEEEITD

-392 YASVKK
+392 YSSIKK
-398 EDIIK
+398 EEVVN
-403 LAQQTF
+403 LAKKTF
-409 FGKKHNTLYYLKE
+409 FVNKHNTLYYLKE

>member
-1 MLFLQAKTQK
+1 
-11 KMIKYK
+11 MIKYK
-17 DYTLDNGLRLIVN
+17 DYTLDNGLRLVVN
-30 EDKNTELVAVNILYK
+30 EDKTTELVAVNMLYK
-45 VGAKNEEEN
+45 VGAKNEEEE

-69 SENYKDFDALI
+69 SENYKNFDMLI
-80 NSIGGESNAFTNNDI
+80 NSMGGESNAFTNNDI

-105 YLETILRI
+105 YLETILKI

-126 HLNVQKR
+126 HLSVQKR
-133 VVIEEFKQ
+133 VVTEEFKQ

-149 DLYKEMRELSFKIHP
+149 DLYKEMRELSFKVHP

-175 HIESATISIVKKFY
+175 HIELATLSIVKDFY

-208 ENVFNLVKNIFN
+208 ESVFTLVKDIFN
-220 FPSTKQ
+220 FPSTNQ
-226 KTIRYHQEPEQT
+226 KTIRYQQEPEQKE
-238 DNREKTVY
+238 NREKTVY
-246 RKIPSS
+246 RNVPSNM
-252 IIMIT
+252 IMIT
-257 FPMSSRKEKDFY
+257 FPMSSRREKEFY

-278 SNGTSSRMYNYLVQ
+278 SNGTSSRMYNDLVQ
-292 EKKAFTSVDAV
+292 EKKVFTAIDAV

-321 QISVKEGEDLIWQS
+321 KTPVKRGEELIWQS
-335 LKDICENEVTD
+335 LKNIFEEEITD
-346 KEFQKVKNKNLVN
+346 KEFQKVKNKNLVS

-382 LDNINKDREI
+382 LDNINKDRDI
-392 YASVKK
+392 YSSIKK
-398 EDIIK
+398 EEVVN
-403 LAQQTF
+403 LAKQTF
-409 FGKKHNTLYYLKE
+409 FEKKHNTLYYLKE

>member
-1 MLFLQAKTQK
+1 
-11 KMIKYK
+11 MIKYK
-17 DYTLDNGLRLIVN
+17 DYTLDNGLRLVVN
-30 EDKNTELVAVNILYK
+30 EDKTTELVAVNMLYK
-45 VGAKNEEEN
+45 VGAKNEEEE

-69 SENYKDFDALI
+69 SENYKNFDMLI
-80 NSIGGESNAFTNNDI
+80 NSMGGESNAFTNNDI

-105 YLETILRI
+105 YLETILKI

-126 HLNVQKR
+126 HLSVQKR
-133 VVIEEFKQ
+133 VVTEEFKQ

-149 DLYKEMRELSFKIHP
+149 DLYKEMRELSFKVHP

-175 HIESATISIVKKFY
+175 HIESATLSIVKDFY

-208 ENVFNLVKNIFN
+208 ESVFTLVKDIFN
-220 FPSTKQ
+220 FPSTNQ
-226 KTIRYHQEPEQT
+226 KTIRYQQEPEQKE
-238 DNREKTVY
+238 NREKTVY
-246 RKIPSS
+246 RNVPSNM
-252 IIMIT
+252 IMIT
-257 FPMSSRKEKDFY
+257 FPMSSRREKEFY

-278 SNGTSSRMYNYLVQ
+278 SNGTSSRMYNDLVQ
-292 EKKAFTSVDAV
+292 EKKVFTAIDAV

-321 QISVKEGEDLIWQS
+321 KTPVKRGEELIWQS
-335 LKDICENEVTD
+335 LKNIFEEEITD

-359 TEFNNIKIL
+359 TESNNIKIL

-392 YASVKK
+392 YSSIKK
-398 EDIIK
+398 EEVVN
-403 LAQQTF
+403 LAKQTF
-409 FGKKHNTLYYLKE
+409 FVNKHNTLYYLKE

>member
-1 MLFLQAKTQK
+1 
-11 KMIKYK
+11 MIKYK
-17 DYTLDNGLRLIVN
+17 DYTLDNGLRLVVN
-30 EDKNTELVAVNILYK
+30 EDKTTELVAVNMLYK
-45 VGAKNEEEN
+45 VGAKNEEE

-69 SENYKDFDALI
+69 SENYKNFDMLI
-80 NSIGGESNAFTNNDI
+80 NSMGGESNAFTNNDI

-105 YLETILRI
+105 YLETILKI

-126 HLNVQKR
+126 HLSVQKR

-149 DLYKEMRELSFKIHP
+149 DLYKEMRELSFKVHP

-175 HIESATISIVKKFY
+175 HIESATLSIVKDFY

-208 ENVFNLVKNIFN
+208 ESVFTLVKDIFN
-220 FPSTKQ
+220 FPSTNQ
-226 KTIRYHQEPEQT
+226 KTIRYQQEPEQKE
-238 DNREKTVY
+238 NREKTVY
-246 RKIPSS
+246 RNVPSNM
-252 IIMIT
+252 IMIT
-257 FPMSSRKEKDFY
+257 FPMSSRREKEFY

-278 SNGTSSRMYNYLVQ
+278 SNGTSSRMYNDLVQ
-292 EKKAFTSVDAV
+292 EKKAFTAIDAV

-321 QISVKEGEDLIWQS
+321 KTPVKRGEELIWQS
-335 LKDICENEVTD
+335 LKNIFEEEITD
-346 KEFQKVKNKNLVN
+346 KEFQKVKNKNLVS

-382 LDNINKDREI
+382 LDNINKDRDI
-392 YASVKK
+392 YSSIKK
-398 EDIIK
+398 EEVVN
-403 LAQQTF
+403 LAKQTF
-409 FGKKHNTLYYLKE
+409 FEKKHNTLYYLKE

>member
-1 MLFLQAKTQK
+1 
-11 KMIKYK
+11 MIKYR

-30 EDKNTELVAVNILYK
+30 EDKNTELVAVNMLYK
-45 VGAKNEEEN
+45 VGAKNEEED

-69 SENYKDFDALI
+69 SESYKDFDILI
-80 NSIGGESNAFTNNDI
+80 NSMGGESNAFTNNDI

-105 YLETILRI
+105 YLETILKI
-113 EADRMQNLIIDEE
+113 EADRMKNLIIDEE
-126 HLNVQKR
+126 HLSVQKR

-149 DLYKEMRELSFKIHP
+149 DLYKEMRELSFKVHP

-169 IGKDIS
+169 IGKDVS
-175 HIESATISIVKKFY
+175 HIESATLSIVKDFY
-189 NEYYQPNNAIL
+189 DEYYQPNNAIL

-208 ENVFNLVKNIFN
+208 ESVFTLVKGIFN
-220 FPSTKQ
+220 FPSTNQ
-226 KTIRYHQEPEQT
+226 KTIRYQQEPKQKE
-238 DNREKTVY
+238 NREKTVY
-246 RKIPSS
+246 RNVPSNV
-252 IIMIT
+252 IMIT
-257 FPMSSRKEKDFY
+257 FPMSSRKEKEFY

-278 SNGTSSRMYNYLVQ
+278 SNGTSSRMYNDLVQ
-292 EKKAFTSVDAV
+292 EKKAFTAIDAV

-321 QISVKEGEDLIWQS
+321 QTSVEKGEELIWQS
-335 LKDICENEVTD
+335 LKNIFEEKITD
-346 KEFQKVKNKNLVN
+346 KEFQKVKNKNLVT

-382 LDNINKDREI
+382 LDNINKDRDI
-392 YASVKK
+392 YSSIKK
-398 EDIIK
+398 EEVIN
-403 LAQQTF
+403 LAKQTF
-409 FGKKHNTLYYLKE
+409 FVNKHNTLYYLKE

>member
-1 MLFLQAKTQK
+1 
-11 KMIKYK
+11 MIKYK
-17 DYTLDNGLRLIVN
+17 DYTLDNGLRLVVN
-30 EDKNTELVAVNILYK
+30 EDKTTELVAVNMLYK
-45 VGAKNEEEN
+45 VGAKNEEEE

-69 SENYKDFDALI
+69 SENYKNFDMLI
-80 NSIGGESNAFTNNDI
+80 NSMGGESNAFTNNDI

-105 YLETILRI
+105 YLETILKI

-126 HLNVQKR
+126 HLSVQKR
-133 VVIEEFKQ
+133 VVTEEFKQ

-149 DLYKEMRELSFKIHP
+149 DLYKEMRELSFKVHP

-175 HIESATISIVKKFY
+175 HIESATLSIVKDFY

-208 ENVFNLVKNIFN
+208 ENVFTLVKDIFN
-220 FPSTKQ
+220 FPSTNQ
-226 KTIRYHQEPEQT
+226 KTIRYQQEPEQKE
-238 DNREKTVY
+238 NREKTVY
-246 RKIPSS
+246 RNVPSNM
-252 IIMIT
+252 IMIT
-257 FPMSSRKEKDFY
+257 FPMSSRREKEFY

-278 SNGTSSRMYNYLVQ
+278 SNGTSSRMYNDLVQ
-292 EKKAFTSVDAV
+292 EKKVFTAIDAV

-321 QISVKEGEDLIWQS
+321 KTPVKRGEELIWQS
-335 LKDICENEVTD
+335 LKNIFEEEITD

-392 YASVKK
+392 YSSIKK
-398 EDIIK
+398 EEVVN
-403 LAQQTF
+403 LAKQTF
-409 FGKKHNTLYYLKE
+409 FVNKHNTLYYLKE

>member
-1 MLFLQAKTQK
+1 
-11 KMIKYK
+11 MIKYK
-17 DYTLDNGLRLIVN
+17 DYTLDNGLRLVVN
-30 EDKNTELVAVNILYK
+30 EDKTTELVAVNMLYK
-45 VGAKNEEEN
+45 VGAKNEEEE

-69 SENYKDFDALI
+69 SENYKNFDMLI
-80 NSIGGESNAFTNNDI
+80 NSMGGESNAFTNNDI

-105 YLETILRI
+105 YLETILKI

-126 HLNVQKR
+126 HLSVQKR
-133 VVIEEFKQ
+133 VVTEEFKQ

-149 DLYKEMRELSFKIHP
+149 DLYKEMRELSFKVHP

-175 HIESATISIVKKFY
+175 HIESATLSIVKDFY

-208 ENVFNLVKNIFN
+208 ESVFTLVKDIFN
-220 FPSTKQ
+220 FPSTNQ
-226 KTIRYHQEPEQT
+226 KTIRYQQEPEQKE
-238 DNREKTVY
+238 NREKTVY
-246 RKIPSS
+246 RNVPSNM
-252 IIMIT
+252 IMIT
-257 FPMSSRKEKDFY
+257 FPMSSRREKEFY

-278 SNGTSSRMYNYLVQ
+278 SNGTSSRMYNDLVQ
-292 EKKAFTSVDAV
+292 EKKAFTAIDAV

-321 QISVKEGEDLIWQS
+321 KTPVKRGEELIWQS
-335 LKDICENEVTD
+335 LKNIFEEEITD

-359 TEFNNIKIL
+359 TESNNIKIL

-392 YASVKK
+392 YSSIKK
-398 EDIIK
+398 EEVVN
-403 LAQQTF
+403 LAKQTF
-409 FGKKHNTLYYLKE
+409 FVNKHNTLYYLKE

>member
-1 MLFLQAKTQK
+1 
-11 KMIKYK
+11 MIKYK
-17 DYTLDNGLRLIVN
+17 DYTLDNGLRLVVN
-30 EDKNTELVAVNILYK
+30 EDKTTELVAVNMLYK
-45 VGAKNEEEN
+45 VGAKNEEEE

-69 SENYKDFDALI
+69 SENYKNFDMLI
-80 NSIGGESNAFTNNDI
+80 NSMGGESNAFTNNDI

-105 YLETILRI
+105 YLETILKI

-126 HLNVQKR
+126 HLSVQKR
-133 VVIEEFKQ
+133 VVTEEFKQ

-149 DLYKEMRELSFKIHP
+149 DLYKEMRELSFKVHP

-175 HIESATISIVKKFY
+175 HIESATLSIVKDFY

-208 ENVFNLVKNIFN
+208 ENVFTLVKGIFN
-220 FPSTKQ
+220 FPSTNQ
-226 KTIRYHQEPEQT
+226 KTIRYQQEPEQKE
-238 DNREKTVY
+238 NREKTVY
-246 RKIPSS
+246 RNVPSNM
-252 IIMIT
+252 IMIT
-257 FPMSSRKEKDFY
+257 FPMSSRREKEFY

-278 SNGTSSRMYNYLVQ
+278 SNGTSSRMYNDLVQ
-292 EKKAFTSVDAV
+292 EKKVFTAIDAV

-321 QISVKEGEDLIWQS
+321 KTPVKRGEELIWQS
-335 LKDICENEVTD
+335 LKNIFDEEITD

-382 LDNINKDREI
+382 LDNINKDRDI
-392 YASVKK
+392 YSSIKK
-398 EDIIK
+398 EEVIS
-403 LAQQTF
+403 LAKQTF
-409 FGKKHNTLYYLKE
+409 FVNKHNTLYYLKE

>member
-1 MLFLQAKTQK
+1 
-11 KMIKYK
+11 MIKYK
-17 DYTLDNGLRLIVN
+17 DYTLDNGLRLVVN
-30 EDKNTELVAVNILYK
+30 EDKTTELVAVNMLYK
-45 VGAKNEEEN
+45 VGAKNEEEE

-69 SENYKDFDALI
+69 SENYKNFDMLI
-80 NSIGGESNAFTNNDI
+80 NSMGGESNAFTNNDI

-105 YLETILRI
+105 YLETILKI

-126 HLNVQKR
+126 HLSVQKR
-133 VVIEEFKQ
+133 VVTEEFKQ

-149 DLYKEMRELSFKIHP
+149 DLYKEMRELSFKVHP

-175 HIESATISIVKKFY
+175 HIESATLSIVKDFY

-208 ENVFNLVKNIFN
+208 ENVFTLVKGIFN
-220 FPSTKQ
+220 FPSTNQ
-226 KTIRYHQEPEQT
+226 KTIRYQQEPEQKE
-238 DNREKTVY
+238 NREKTVY
-246 RKIPSS
+246 RNVPSNM
-252 IIMIT
+252 IMIT
-257 FPMSSRKEKDFY
+257 FPMSSRREKEFY

-278 SNGTSSRMYNYLVQ
+278 SNGTSSRMYNDLVQ
-292 EKKAFTSVDAV
+292 EKKVFTAIDAV

-321 QISVKEGEDLIWQS
+321 KTPVKRGEELIWQS
-335 LKDICENEVTD
+335 LKNIFEEEITD

-382 LDNINKDREI
+382 LDNINKDRDI
-392 YASVKK
+392 YSSIKK
-398 EDIIK
+398 EEVIS
-403 LAQQTF
+403 LAKQTF
-409 FGKKHNTLYYLKE
+409 FVNKHNTLYYLKE

>member
-1 MLFLQAKTQK
+1 
-11 KMIKYK
+11 MIKYK
-17 DYTLDNGLRLIVN
+17 DYTLDNGLRLVVN
-30 EDKNTELVAVNILYK
+30 EDKTTELVAVNMLYK
-45 VGAKNEEEN
+45 VGAKNEEEE

-69 SENYKDFDALI
+69 SENYKNFDMLI
-80 NSIGGESNAFTNNDI
+80 NSMGGESNAFTNNDI

-105 YLETILRI
+105 YLETILKI

-126 HLNVQKR
+126 HLSVQKR

-149 DLYKEMRELSFKIHP
+149 DLYKEMRELSFKVHP

-175 HIESATISIVKKFY
+175 HIESATLSIVKDFY

-208 ENVFNLVKNIFN
+208 ESVFTLVKDIFN
-220 FPSTKQ
+220 FPSTNQ
-226 KTIRYHQEPEQT
+226 KTIRYQQEPEQKE
-238 DNREKTVY
+238 NREKTVY
-246 RKIPSS
+246 RNVPSNM
-252 IIMIT
+252 IMIT
-257 FPMSSRKEKDFY
+257 FPMSSRREKEFY

-278 SNGTSSRMYNYLVQ
+278 SNGMSSRMYNDLVQ
-292 EKKAFTSVDAV
+292 EKKAFTAIDAV

-321 QISVKEGEDLIWQS
+321 KTPVKRGEELIWQS
-335 LKDICENEVTD
+335 LKNIFEEEITD
-346 KEFQKVKNKNLVN
+346 KEFQKVKNKNLVS

-382 LDNINKDREI
+382 LDNINKDRDI
-392 YASVKK
+392 YSSIKK
-398 EDIIK
+398 EEVVN
-403 LAQQTF
+403 LAKQTF
-409 FGKKHNTLYYLKE
+409 FEKKHNTLYYLKE

>member
-1 MLFLQAKTQK
+1 
-11 KMIKYK
+11 MIKYK
-17 DYTLDNGLRLIVN
+17 DYTLDNGLRLVVN
-30 EDKNTELVAVNILYK
+30 EDKTTELVAVNMLYK
-45 VGAKNEEEN
+45 VGAKNEEEE

-69 SENYKDFDALI
+69 SENYKNFDMLI
-80 NSIGGESNAFTNNDI
+80 NSMGGESNAFTNNDI

-105 YLETILRI
+105 YLETILKI

-126 HLNVQKR
+126 HLSVQKR

-149 DLYKEMRELSFKIHP
+149 DLYKEMRELSFKVHP

-175 HIESATISIVKKFY
+175 HIESATLSIVKDFY

-208 ENVFNLVKNIFN
+208 ESVFTLVKDIFN
-220 FPSTKQ
+220 FPSTNQ
-226 KTIRYHQEPEQT
+226 KTIRYQQEPEQKE
-238 DNREKTVY
+238 NREKTVY
-246 RKIPSS
+246 RNVPSNM
-252 IIMIT
+252 IMIT
-257 FPMSSRKEKDFY
+257 FPMSSRREKEFY

-278 SNGTSSRMYNYLVQ
+278 SNGTSSRMYNDLVQ
-292 EKKAFTSVDAV
+292 EKKVFTAIDAV

-321 QISVKEGEDLIWQS
+321 KTPVKRGEELIWQS
-335 LKDICENEVTD
+335 LKNIFEEEITD

-392 YASVKK
+392 YSSIKK
-398 EDIIK
+398 EEVVN
-403 LAQQTF
+403 LAKQTF
-409 FGKKHNTLYYLKE
+409 FVNKHNTLYYLKE

>member
-1 MLFLQAKTQK
+1 
-11 KMIKYK
+11 MIKYK
-17 DYTLDNGLRLIVN
+17 DYTLDNGLRLVVN
-30 EDKNTELVAVNILYK
+30 EDKTTELVAVNMLYK
-45 VGAKNEEEN
+45 VGAKNEEEE

-69 SENYKDFDALI
+69 SENYKNFDMLI
-80 NSIGGESNAFTNNDI
+80 NSMGGESNAFTNNDI

-105 YLETILRI
+105 YLETILKI

-126 HLNVQKR
+126 HLSVQKR
-133 VVIEEFKQ
+133 VVTEEFKQ

-149 DLYKEMRELSFKIHP
+149 DLYKEMRELSFKVHP

-175 HIESATISIVKKFY
+175 HIESATLSIVKDFY

-208 ENVFNLVKNIFN
+208 ENVFTLVKGIFN
-220 FPSTKQ
+220 FPSTNQ
-226 KTIRYHQEPEQT
+226 KTIRYQQEPEQKE
-238 DNREKTVY
+238 NREKTVY
-246 RKIPSS
+246 RNVPSNM
-252 IIMIT
+252 IMIT
-257 FPMSSRKEKDFY
+257 FPMSSRREKEFY

-278 SNGTSSRMYNYLVQ
+278 SNGTSSRMYNDLVQ
-292 EKKAFTSVDAV
+292 EKKVFTAIDAV

-321 QISVKEGEDLIWQS
+321 KTPVKRGEELIWQS
-335 LKDICENEVTD
+335 LKNIFEEEITD
-346 KEFQKVKNKNLVN
+346 KEFQKVKNKNLVS

-392 YASVKK
+392 YSSIKK
-398 EDIIK
+398 EEVVN
-403 LAQQTF
+403 LAKQTF
-409 FGKKHNTLYYLKE
+409 FVNKHNTLYYLKE

>member
-1 MLFLQAKTQK
+1 
-11 KMIKYK
+11 MIKYK
-17 DYTLDNGLRLIVN
+17 DYTLDNGLRLVVN
-30 EDKNTELVAVNILYK
+30 EDKTTELVAVNMLYK
-45 VGAKNEEEN
+45 VGAKNEEEE

-69 SENYKDFDALI
+69 SENYKDFDILI
-80 NSIGGESNAFTNNDI
+80 NSMGGESNAFTNNDI

-105 YLETILRI
+105 YLETILKI

-126 HLNVQKR
+126 HLSVQKR
-133 VVIEEFKQ
+133 VVTEEFKQ

-149 DLYKEMRELSFKIHP
+149 DLYKEMRELSFKVHP

-175 HIESATISIVKKFY
+175 HIESATLSIVKDFY

-208 ENVFNLVKNIFN
+208 ESVFTLVKDIFN
-220 FPSTKQ
+220 FPSTNQ
-226 KTIRYHQEPEQT
+226 KTIRYQQEPEQKE
-238 DNREKTVY
+238 NREKTVY
-246 RKIPSS
+246 RNVPSNM
-252 IIMIT
+252 IMIT
-257 FPMSSRKEKDFY
+257 FPMSSRREKEFY

-278 SNGTSSRMYNYLVQ
+278 SNGTSSRMYNDLVQ
-292 EKKAFTSVDAV
+292 EKKAFTAIDAV

-321 QISVKEGEDLIWQS
+321 KTPVKRGEELIWQS
-335 LKDICENEVTD
+335 LKNIFEEEITD

-382 LDNINKDREI
+382 LDNINKDRDI
-392 YASVKK
+392 YSSIKK
-398 EDIIK
+398 EEVVN
-403 LAQQTF
+403 LAKQTF
-409 FGKKHNTLYYLKE
+409 FVNKHNTLYYLKE

>member
-1 MLFLQAKTQK
+1 
-11 KMIKYK
+11 MIKYK
-17 DYTLDNGLRLIVN
+17 DYTLDNGLRLVVN
-30 EDKNTELVAVNILYK
+30 EDKTTELVAVNMLYK
-45 VGAKNEEEN
+45 VGAKNEEEE

-69 SENYKDFDALI
+69 SENYKNFDMLI
-80 NSIGGESNAFTNNDI
+80 NSMGGESNAFTNNDI

-105 YLETILRI
+105 YLETILKI

-126 HLNVQKR
+126 HLSVQKR
-133 VVIEEFKQ
+133 VVTEEFKQ

-149 DLYKEMRELSFKIHP
+149 DLYKEMRELSFKVHP

-175 HIESATISIVKKFY
+175 HIESATLSIVKDFY

-208 ENVFNLVKNIFN
+208 ENVFTLVKGIFN
-220 FPSTKQ
+220 FPSTNQ
-226 KTIRYHQEPEQT
+226 KTIRYQQEPEQKE
-238 DNREKTVY
+238 NREKTVY
-246 RKIPSS
+246 RNVPSNM
-252 IIMIT
+252 IMIT
-257 FPMSSRKEKDFY
+257 FPMSSRREKEFY

-278 SNGTSSRMYNYLVQ
+278 SNGTSSRMYNDLVQ
-292 EKKAFTSVDAV
+292 EKKAFTTIDAV

-321 QISVKEGEDLIWQS
+321 KTPVKRGEELIWQS
-335 LKDICENEVTD
+335 LKNIFEEEITD
-346 KEFQKVKNKNLVN
+346 KEFQKVKNKNLVS

-392 YASVKK
+392 YSSIKK
-398 EDIIK
+398 EEVVN
-403 LAQQTF
+403 LAKQTF
-409 FGKKHNTLYYLKE
+409 FVNKHNTLYYLKE